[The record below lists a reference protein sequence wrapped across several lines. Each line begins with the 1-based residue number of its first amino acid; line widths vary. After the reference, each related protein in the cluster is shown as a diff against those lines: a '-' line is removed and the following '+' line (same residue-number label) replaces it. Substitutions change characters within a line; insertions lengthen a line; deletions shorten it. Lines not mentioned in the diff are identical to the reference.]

1 MRIGHRR
8 WDCPAQR
15 MYSANVICRL
25 CGGGKYPRLTNYWLV
40 LIDSLAGHMARDCR
54 GRGDP
59 NLAQNK
65 QTAFDSEYSA
75 LMAELG
81 EGGGGGGRPAGVVTA
96 GPVAAAPEPEQRIP
110 PWRLPENWMPS
121 MFILISD
128 PGRAKFSPDQR
139 PGGAM
144 APPHPGFQQPYTQNA
159 GYGYGGYKP
168 EAGYPVAAAP
178 GAADPYAA

>member
-1 MRIGHRR
+1 
-8 WDCPAQR
+8 
-15 MYSANVICRL
+15 
-25 CGGGKYPRLTNYWLV
+25 
-40 LIDSLAGHMARDCR
+40 MARDCR

-81 EGGGGGGRPAGVVTA
+81 EGGGGGGGAVPGGRPQAAVMG
-96 GPVAAAPEPEQRIP
+96 GPGGPPPEPEQRIP

-121 MFILISD
+121 KSTVPYHATTLMGGI
-128 PGRAKFSPDQR
+128 DQR

-144 APPHPGFQQPYTQNA
+144 GPPHAGFQQPYTQNA
-159 GYGYGGYKP
+159 GYGYGGYRP
-168 EAGYPVAAAP
+168 ESGYPGGGAP